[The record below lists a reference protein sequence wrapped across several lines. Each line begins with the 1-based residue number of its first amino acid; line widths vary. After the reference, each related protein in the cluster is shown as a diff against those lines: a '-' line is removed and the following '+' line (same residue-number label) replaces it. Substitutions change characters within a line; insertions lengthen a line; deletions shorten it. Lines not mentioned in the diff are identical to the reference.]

1 MLLKKVAL
9 AGMWAVIGG
18 IAGWLINSST
28 AGKYNII
35 NATCSVINT
44 AVDHNLLA
52 ANQVRFLG
60 EASQKSL
67 LNTAVGDAFQLDEQQ
82 IQSASSASNCS
93 QFMVG
98 MSSH

>member
-1 MLLKKVAL
+1 MSLKKVAST
-9 AGMWAVIGG
+9 GVWVILGA
-18 IAGWLINSST
+18 IAGWLINSAT
-28 AGKYNII
+28 TGRYNII

-44 AVDHNLLA
+44 AVDNKLLA
-52 ANQVRFLG
+52 PDQVRFLG
-60 EASQKSL
+60 EASQKNLSGS
-67 LNTAVGDAFQLDEQQ
+67 AAGDAFQLDEQQ